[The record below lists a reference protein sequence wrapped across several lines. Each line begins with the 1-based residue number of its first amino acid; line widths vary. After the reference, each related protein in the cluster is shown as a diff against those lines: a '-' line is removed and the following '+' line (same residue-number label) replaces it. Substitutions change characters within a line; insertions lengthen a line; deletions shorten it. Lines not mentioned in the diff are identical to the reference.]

1 MTNEKIYFDMI
12 DENMDYYKK
21 KFDRYA
27 EKWFYRFQEIQ
38 EIREERRRKEL
49 QEEEDMYRKDDS
61 DSDYY

>member
-1 MTNEKIYFDMI
+1 MI